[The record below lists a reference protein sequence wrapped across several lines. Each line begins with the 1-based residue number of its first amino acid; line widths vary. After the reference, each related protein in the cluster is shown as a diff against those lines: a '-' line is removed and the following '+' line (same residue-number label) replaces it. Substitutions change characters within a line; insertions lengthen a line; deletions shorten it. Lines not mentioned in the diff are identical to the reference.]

1 MTNRLQ
7 ELRMKHGE
15 TQRQMAEVMN
25 LKTVG
30 AYCKKELGYNAVT
43 LEEAHAAAVH
53 WGVTIED
60 IFFADKISDLE
71 LMASNE

>member
-7 ELRMKHGE
+7 ELRMERGE

-60 IFFADKISDLE
+60 IFFADEISNLE
-71 LMASNE
+71 CTAPNE

>member
-15 TQRQMAEVMN
+15 TQRQMAEVMH

-43 LEEAHAAAVH
+43 LEEAYAAAVH
-53 WGVTIED
+53 WGITIEE
-60 IFFADKISDLE
+60 IFFADKNSKTE
-71 LMASNE
+71 LAASNE

>member
-7 ELRMKHGE
+7 ELRIKHGE
-15 TQRQMAEVMN
+15 TQRQMAEVMK

-53 WGVTIED
+53 WGITIEG
-60 IFFADKISDLE
+60 IFFDDGVSDLE
-71 LMASNE
+71 PIASNE

>member
-7 ELRMKHGE
+7 ELRMEHRE
-15 TQRQMAEVMN
+15 TQRQMAEVMK

-60 IFFADKISDLE
+60 IFFADKISNLE
-71 LMASNE
+71 LAIFNE